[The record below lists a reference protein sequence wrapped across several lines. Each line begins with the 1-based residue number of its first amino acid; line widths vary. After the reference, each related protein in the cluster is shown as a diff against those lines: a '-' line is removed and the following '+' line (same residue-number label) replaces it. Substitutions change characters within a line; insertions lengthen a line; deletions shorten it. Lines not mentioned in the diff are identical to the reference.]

1 MKKYDLFIDGEW
13 TKALT
18 DDEITIVNPRNQEE
32 LGIIPACHEEDVNRA
47 VKGAKEALLDWRMT
61 DPQERADYLQ
71 KMKDYLVEHKE
82 EIAKRVHLELG
93 APIKTVLG
101 THVEGYFGSMQD
113 FIDLTR
119 DYQFVDKYDD
129 YEVHK
134 EPVGVVACFTPWNFP
149 FGQIYKKV
157 FPALLMGNTVVLKPS
172 QHTPITAYYYAKAA
186 IEAGL
191 PKGVLQLVTG
201 RGKEIGEILSEH
213 PDIRKLSL
221 TGSTTAGRELM
232 KNAADSFKRITFE
245 LGGKSPAIVLKDA
258 DLEYAVK
265 TTLSQVYSNT
275 GQACSSKTRLLVP
288 RELKDQVEEI
298 VVEESKKWLVGD
310 PADEKTDIGPLHN
323 EKQFDKVTKYI
334 EIGKEEATLLY
345 EGKAPDLPGYYV
357 GPVVFTDV
365 DPKATIAQD
374 EIFGPVLSILF
385 YDDIEEAIEIANDS
399 IYGLHGI
406 IFGDQEE
413 AIKIAKRINTGQ
425 IIIND
430 AERNH
435 CAPFGGFKQSGI
447 GREGGIYT
455 LDEYTELKT
464 LYIKR

>member
-1 MKKYDLFIDGEW
+1 MAKYDLFIDGQWRE
-13 TKALT
+13 ALT
-18 DDEITIVNPRNQEE
+18 DDEISIVNPSTQEE

-61 DPQERADYLQ
+61 DPQERADYVQ
-71 KMKDYLVEHKE
+71 KMLDYLIQHKE
-82 EIAKRVHLELG
+82 EIGERVHLELG
-93 APIKTVLG
+93 APIKTVMG
-101 THVEGYFGSMQD
+101 THVHGYFDSMQD
-113 FIDLTR
+113 FINLTR
-119 DYQFVDKYDD
+119 DYQFVDKYEG

-134 EPVGVVACFTPWNFP
+134 EPVGIVACFTPWNFP
-149 FGQIYKKV
+149 FGQIHKKV
-157 FPALLMGNTVVLKPS
+157 FPALLMGNTVILKPS
-172 QHTPITAYYYAKAA
+172 QHTPITAYYYAEAA

-191 PKGVLQLVTG
+191 PKGVLQIVTG

-213 PDIRKLSL
+213 PDITKLSL

-245 LGGKSPAIVLKDA
+245 LGGKSPAIILKDA
-258 DLEYAVK
+258 DLEYAVA

-298 VVEESKKWLVGD
+298 VIEETKKWIVGD

-323 EKQFDKVTKYI
+323 KKQFDKVSKYI

-345 EGKAPDLPGYYV
+345 EGEAPDLPGYYV

-365 DPKATIAQD
+365 DPKARIAQE

-406 IFGDQEE
+406 IFGDEEE

-430 AERNH
+430 AQRNH
-435 CAPFGGFKQSGI
+435 RAPFGGFKQSGI

-464 LYIKR
+464 LYIKE

>member
-1 MKKYDLFIDGEW
+1 MRKYDLFIDGEW

-18 DDEITIVNPRNQEE
+18 DDEITIVNPSTQEE

-47 VKGAKEALLDWRMT
+47 VEGAKKALLDWRMT
-61 DPQERADYLQ
+61 DPQERADYVQ
-71 KMKDYLVEHKE
+71 KMLDYLIEHKE
-82 EIAKRVHLELG
+82 EIAERVHLELG
-93 APIKTVLG
+93 APKKMVLEN
-101 THVEGYFGSMQD
+101 HVEGYFDSMQN

-119 DYQFVDKYDD
+119 DYKFVDNYDG

-134 EPVGVVACFTPWNFP
+134 EPVGIVACFTPWNYP

-157 FPALLMGNTVVLKPS
+157 FPALLMGNTVILKPS
-172 QHTPITAYYYAKAA
+172 QHTPITAYYYAEAA

-201 RGKEIGEILSEH
+201 RGKEIGELLSKH
-213 PDIRKLSL
+213 PDVTKLSL

-232 KNAADSFKRITFE
+232 KNAAESFKRVTFE
-245 LGGKSPAIVLKDA
+245 LGGKSPAIVLEGA
-258 DLEYAVK
+258 DLQDAVA

-288 RELKDQVEEI
+288 RELKDEVEKI
-298 VVEESKKWLVGD
+298 AIEETKKWVVGD
-310 PADEKTDIGPLHN
+310 PADENTDIGPIHN
-323 EKQFDKVTKYI
+323 KKQFDKVTKYI

-345 EGKAPDLPGYYV
+345 EGEAPDLPGYYV
-357 GPVVFTDV
+357 APVIFTDV

-385 YDDIEEAIEIANDS
+385 YDDVEDAIEIANDS
-399 IYGLHGI
+399 IYGLHAI
-406 IFGDQEE
+406 IFGDEEE
-413 AIKIAKRINTGQ
+413 AIKIAKRINAGQ
-425 IIIND
+425 VIIND
-430 AERNH
+430 AARNH
-435 CAPFGGFKQSGI
+435 CAPFGGYKQSGI

-455 LDEYTELKT
+455 LDQYTEFKT
-464 LYIKR
+464 LYI